1 MLFVLCAKFGVA
13 FAYNVMYLGNSSLF
27 PVLFA
32 SSALGYCSFLN
43 RIFSAVSPF
52 LVNLPEPW
60 PLVIFC
66 VMALISGIASF
77 WLKDIDKVGLEKKLN
92 SVLVSRTASA
102 RNSVRIGSRISSKR
116 QSGVYDT
123 PLKQD

>member
-13 FAYNVMYLGNSSLF
+13 FAYNVMYLANSSLF

-52 LVNLPEPW
+52 LVNLAEPW
-60 PLVIFC
+60 PIVIFSA
-66 VMALISGIASF
+66 MALISGVLSI
-77 WLKDIDKVGLEKKLN
+77 WLKEIDKDGLERKLN
-92 SVLVSRTASA
+92 SVLVSRAG
-102 RNSVRIGSRISSKR
+102 SVKGS
-116 QSGVYDT
+116 QM
-123 PLKQD
+123 L